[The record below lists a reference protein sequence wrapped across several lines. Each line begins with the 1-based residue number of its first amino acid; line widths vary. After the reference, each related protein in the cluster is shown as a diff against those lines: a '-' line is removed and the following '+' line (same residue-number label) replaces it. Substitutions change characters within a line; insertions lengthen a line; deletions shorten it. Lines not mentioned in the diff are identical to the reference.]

1 MAQIGRQQ
9 TLEVSDFLRILRR
22 RKLQFFLPFILIL
35 IAGIGLAF
43 GLPPVYRSDATIL
56 IERQEIPADLVQTTV
71 TGFVEERIKAITERL
86 LTRENL
92 WKIAEEQNLYP
103 GERTKENQSDIVQ
116 HIRDSVFVEMVDVK
130 TNDPGTGKQSTA
142 TIAFTIGFEA
152 NDPTVARTIANEL
165 TTLFLEANRKS
176 RSEQAAQVESF
187 FEVESQRLSK
197 EISALEAKL
206 AEFKQREGDRLPE
219 LRDMNT
225 RLYEKTEGEIDQSQT
240 RIRSLEDTINSVRA
254 ELAITKPNLEAIGAD
269 GKAILSPIAQLRFL
283 MGEYLRL
290 SSIYSPDHPDLIK
303 MRREIGSLEQQTGGN
318 RGISTLF
325 AQVATLRSQLSQAR
339 QKYTEEHPDVK
350 KLSKAIA
357 TAEAKIR
364 VISASISPQ
373 ETGVAP
379 DNPQYVALKTQLDA
393 AEGNLK
399 AEKSKL
405 TQLQAKLEEYEK
417 RIYQTPAVERDYNV
431 LSRDYENAR
440 KKYNELKDKQIHARL
455 AEQLE
460 SGSQAERFTVIQP
473 ATLPRL
479 PDRPNRLGIALLSGF
494 LAFSGGIGSVS
505 VAEYLD
511 QTIRG
516 SRGIIAVF
524 QAPPLAVIPLI
535 QVKGKG
541 KKKRA

>member
-1 MAQIGRQQ
+1 MGRQQ

-71 TGFVEERIKAITERL
+71 TGFVEERIKGITERL
-86 LTRENL
+86 LTRDNL

-116 HIRDSVFVEMVDVK
+116 HMRESVFVEMVDVQ

-142 TIAFTIGFEA
+142 TIAFTVGFEA
-152 NDPTVARTIANEL
+152 NDPTVALTIANEL

-254 ELAITKPNLEAIGAD
+254 ELAITQPNLEAIGAD

-290 SSIYSPDHPDLIK
+290 SSIYSPDHPDLVK

-393 AEGNLK
+393 AAGNLK

-516 SRGIIAVF
+516 SSGIIAVF

>member
-1 MAQIGRQQ
+1 MGRQQ
-9 TLEVSDFLRILRR
+9 ALEVSDYLHILRR

-35 IAGIGLAF
+35 LGGIGLAF

-56 IERQEIPADLVQTTV
+56 IERQEIPVDLVQTTV
-71 TGFVEERIKAITERL
+71 TGFVEERIKGITERL
-86 LTRENL
+86 LTRDNL
-92 WKIAEEQNLYP
+92 WKIVEKQNLYP
-103 GERTKENQSDIVQ
+103 GERTKENQSDIVRQ
-116 HIRDSVFVEMVDVK
+116 MRESVFVEMVDVK

-142 TIAFTIGFEA
+142 TIAFTVGFEA
-152 NDPTVARTIANEL
+152 NDPTVAKTVANEL

-206 AEFKQREGDRLPE
+206 AEFKQREGNRLPE

-240 RIRSLEDTINSVRA
+240 RMRSLEDTINSVRA
-254 ELAITKPNLEAIGAD
+254 ELAITKPNLEPIGAD

-290 SSIYSPDHPDLIK
+290 SSIYSPDHPDLVK

-318 RGISTLF
+318 RGISILF

-350 KLSKAIA
+350 KLRQAIA
-357 TAEAKIR
+357 SAEAKIR
-364 VISASISPQ
+364 VASASISPQ

-460 SGSQAERFTVIQP
+460 TGSQAERFTIIQP
-473 ATLPRL
+473 AALPQL
-479 PDRPNRLGIALLSGF
+479 PERPNRLGIALLSGF
-494 LAFSGGIGSVS
+494 LAFTGGIGSVS

-516 SRGIIAVF
+516 ARGVIAVF

-535 QVKGKG
+535 QLKGKG
-541 KKKRA
+541 KNKRG